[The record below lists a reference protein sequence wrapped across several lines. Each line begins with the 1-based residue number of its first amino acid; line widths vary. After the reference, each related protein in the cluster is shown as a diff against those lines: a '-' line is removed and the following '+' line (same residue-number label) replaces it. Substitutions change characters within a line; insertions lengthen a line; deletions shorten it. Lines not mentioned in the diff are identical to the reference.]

1 MTCQDALQKT
11 GLANQQER
19 MRNQQLRAMI
29 HRLAAEHRHS
39 QQRHTRL
46 EVEHRQLH
54 VDYSSIQQA
63 LQMSERGRADLER
76 RVGAQWQTLSKFARL
91 FQTLRVYI
99 AGDQLPEDERDIDVG
114 ALLLENDNLQQELGN
129 LRHILMDDTERLGQ
143 AQRDMASSREVQEA
157 LLSTVRDRDELQK
170 KLADALQAGD
180 GLQARFVHDMN
191 VRDQR
196 LAEMQRNLVKT
207 KQEVRRLR
215 LSHRQSTN
223 A

>member
-19 MRNQQLRAMI
+19 MRNQQLRAII
-29 HRLAAEHRHS
+29 HRLAAERRHC
-39 QQRHTRL
+39 QQRHTRV
-46 EVEHRQLH
+46 EAEHRQLH
-54 VDYSSIQQA
+54 ADYSSTQQA

-76 RVGAQWQTLSKFARL
+76 RVGAQWQALSDLARL

-99 AGDQLPEDERDIDVG
+99 AGDQLSEEERDIDVG
-114 ALLLENDNLQQELGN
+114 ALLLENEHLKQELGN

-143 AQRDMASSREVQEA
+143 AQREMVSSREVQEA
-157 LLSTVRDRDELQK
+157 LLSTLRDRDELQK
-170 KLADALQAGD
+170 KLANALHAGD
-180 GLQARFVHDMN
+180 GLQARFVQDMN
-191 VRDQR
+191 VREQR
-196 LAEMQRNLVKT
+196 LADMQRNLVKT

-215 LSHRQSTN
+215 LSHRRTTN

>member
-29 HRLAAEHRHS
+29 HRLAAEHRHC
-39 QQRHTRL
+39 QQRQTRL
-46 EVEHRQLH
+46 EAEHHQLH
-54 VDYSSIQQA
+54 ADYSSTQQA
-63 LQMSERGRADLER
+63 LQTSERSRADLER
-76 RVGAQWQTLSKFARL
+76 RVGAQWQAVSNLARL
-91 FQTLRVYI
+91 FQTLRLHI
-99 AGDQLPEDERDIDVG
+99 AGDQLSEEDRDIDVG
-114 ALLLENDNLQQELGN
+114 ALLLENEHLQQELGN
-129 LRHILMDDTERLGQ
+129 LRHLLMDDTERLGQ
-143 AQRDMASSREVQEA
+143 AQRDMVSSREVQEA
-157 LLSTVRDRDELQK
+157 LFSTLRDRDELQK

-196 LAEMQRNLVKT
+196 LADMQRNLAKT

-215 LSHRQSTN
+215 LSHRQTTT